1 MKHFKECR
9 VGGFMFKI
17 EIKKEL
23 STNKCI
29 RFPNALLKQ
38 INKQTKNNNITFSK
52 FVILACEYALDNIK
66 QE

>member
-1 MKHFKECR
+1 
-9 VGGFMFKI
+9 MFKI

-23 STNKCI
+23 SANKCI
-29 RFPNALLKQ
+29 RFPNDLLEQIKKQ
-38 INKQTKNNNITFSK
+38 AQDNNITFSK